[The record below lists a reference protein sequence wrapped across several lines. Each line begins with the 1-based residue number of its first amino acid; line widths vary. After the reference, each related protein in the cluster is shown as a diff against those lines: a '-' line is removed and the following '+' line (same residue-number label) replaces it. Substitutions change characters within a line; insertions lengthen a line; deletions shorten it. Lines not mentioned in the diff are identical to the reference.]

1 MRRPGRLA
9 RPAGLRTVTSMR
21 VALVGRISHSAAA
34 DAWLSTAPGPAAS
47 TAAMRRPLT
56 VSTGCPTAYDA
67 AVNAMQPSACARA
80 HRLDGAAPSAA
91 S

>member
-9 RPAGLRTVTSMR
+9 RPALLRTVTSMR
-21 VALVGRISHSAAA
+21 VALVRRISHSAAA

-56 VSTGCPTAYDA
+56 VSTGCPTA
-67 AVNAMQPSACARA
+67 
-80 HRLDGAAPSAA
+80 
-91 S
+91 